1 MGALVLPVIQVIVG
15 YLLARK
21 AEVANMTG
29 LNEDNVGKVGEALQH
44 FLTQD
49 TNAQQLVYDQI
60 DKARQA
66 DVATAAGAP
75 PVVLLLRGLVRP
87 IVTFTAFG
95 WYVVA
100 RASGVTL
107 GSEDYAMIGGI
118 VAFWFGFRPFEKG
131 LRQNS

>member
-1 MGALVLPVIQVIVG
+1 MGALVLPVVQVIVG

-21 AEVANMTG
+21 AEVAHLTG
-29 LNEDNVGKVGEALQH
+29 LDETSVGKVGDALKQ

-49 TNAQQLVYDQI
+49 VNAQQLVFDQI

-66 DVATAAGAP
+66 DVATATGAP
-75 PVVLLLRGLVRP
+75 PLVVLLRGLVRP
-87 IVTFTAFG
+87 VVTFVAFG

-107 GSEDYAMIGGI
+107 GSEDYAMIGGDCC
-118 VAFWFGFRPFEKG
+118 VLVWFPPI
-131 LRQNS
+131 